1 MRHKMLTQIV
11 DILTKSNITISDDS
25 LSVDNY
31 KILDESS
38 IISLENCIEQIY
50 DNKGNII
57 GLSDIQKKQNVR
69 IVFSLYRLNQ
79 TGYYETSDVF
89 VRKNKI
95 ISPASYYIQNIG
107 FQNSEHIFIKKYH
120 ALINFIQSIG
130 DLAKYKEES
139 PDITTCV
146 IICEQKAL
154 ILPII
159 YSGEDVVNIDFPIE
173 EMNYATELFKK
184 NNSEEKLLF
193 INELMEFLSNVPEE
207 NRFVYLLQNFNE
219 YYSKSIDS
227 FQYYIRNFSYNKLKS
242 ELDNAILDYSKKIQ
256 SVINDAQSKLIAIPA
271 AFVLAAA
278 NIEFDN
284 ILSIK
289 NIAILI
295 SLYIFA
301 LLIGIFLNNQSSVL
315 NMIDIN
321 IQSYKGSFGGNGN
334 VVKDA
339 FILVDKELIKQKN
352 RLFITQFINWGIP
365 ALLTLLYIVIFIANI
380 SIITSDIIIK
390 ILKSC
395 ITQNLHI

>member
-193 INELMEFLSNVPEE
+193 INELMEFLSNVTEE

-242 ELDNAILDYSKKIQ
+242 ELDNTILDYSKKIQ

-321 IQSYKGSFGGNGN
+321 IQSYKGTFGGNGN
-334 VVKDA
+334 IVKDA

-365 ALLTLLYIVIFIANI
+365 ALLTLLYIVVFIANI

>member
-1 MRHKMLTQIV
+1 MRHKMLIQFV

-57 GLSDIQKKQNVR
+57 GLSDIQKEQNVR

-107 FQNSEHIFIKKYH
+107 FQNSEHTFIKKYH

-193 INELMEFLSNVPEE
+193 INELMEFLSNVTEE

-278 NIEFDN
+278 NIEFNN

-321 IQSYKGSFGGNGN
+321 IQSYKGTFGGNGN

-365 ALLTLLYIVIFIANI
+365 ALLTLLYVVFFIANI

>member
-120 ALINFIQSIG
+120 VLINFIQSIG

-159 YSGEDVVNIDFPIE
+159 YSGENVVNIDFPIE

-193 INELMEFLSNVPEE
+193 INELMEFLSNVTEE

-321 IQSYKGSFGGNGN
+321 IQSYKGTFGGNGN

>member
-11 DILTKSNITISDDS
+11 DILTKGNITMSDDS

-31 KILDESS
+31 KIVDESS

-57 GLSDIQKKQNVR
+57 GLSDIQKKQNIR

-79 TGYYETSDVF
+79 AGYYETSDVF

-107 FQNSEHIFIKKYH
+107 FQNSEHTFIKKYH

-130 DLAKYKEES
+130 DLSKYKEES

-184 NNSEEKLLF
+184 KNSEEKLLF
-193 INELMEFLSNVPEE
+193 INELMEFLSNVTEE
-207 NRFVYLLQNFNE
+207 NRFVYLLHNFNE

-301 LLIGIFLNNQSSVL
+301 LLIGIFLDNQSSVL

-321 IQSYKGSFGGNGN
+321 IQSYKGTFGGNGN

-352 RLFITQFINWGIP
+352 RLLITQFINWGIP
-365 ALLTLLYIVIFIANI
+365 ALLTLLYLIVFIANI

-390 ILKSC
+390 MLKSC

>member
-95 ISPASYYIQNIG
+95 ISPTSYYIQNTG

-193 INELMEFLSNVPEE
+193 INELMEFLSNVTEE

>member
-1 MRHKMLTQIV
+1 MRHTMLTKIV
-11 DILTKSNITISDDS
+11 DILTNSNITISDDS

-31 KILDESS
+31 TILDESS
-38 IISLENCIEQIY
+38 IISLEDCIEQLY
-50 DNKGNII
+50 DDKGNII
-57 GLSDIQKKQNVR
+57 GLSDIKKKQNIR
-69 IVFSLYRLNQ
+69 IQFSRYRLNQ
-79 TGYYETSDVF
+79 IGYYETSDVF
-89 VRKNKI
+89 VLKNKI
-95 ISPASYYIQNIG
+95 ASPASYYIQDIG
-107 FQNSEHIFIKKYH
+107 FQNSDHTFIKKYH
-120 ALINFIQSIG
+120 ALINFIQSIN
-130 DLAKYKEES
+130 DLSKYKEEA
-139 PDITTCV
+139 PDITTYV
-146 IICEQKAL
+146 IIYEQKAL

-159 YSGEDVVNIDFPIE
+159 YNSEDVINMDFTIQK
-173 EMNYATELFKK
+173 MNYATELFKK

-193 INELMEFLSNVPEE
+193 INELMDFLSNVAEKD
-207 NRFVYLLQNFNE
+207 RFIYLLQNFDE

-301 LLIGIFLNNQSSVL
+301 VLIGIFLNNQSSVL
-315 NMIDIN
+315 NMIGVN
-321 IQSYKGSFGGNGN
+321 IKSYKGTFKDNGN

-339 FILVDKELIKQKN
+339 FILVDEELKKQQN
-352 RLFITQFINWGIP
+352 RLFITQLINWGIP
-365 ALLTLLYIVIFIANI
+365 ISLTLLCLVIFISNI
-380 SIITSDIIIK
+380 LIITPDIIIK

-395 ITQNLHI
+395 IIQNPHI

>member
-193 INELMEFLSNVPEE
+193 INELMEFLSNVTEE

-365 ALLTLLYIVIFIANI
+365 ALLTLLYIVICYANI

>member
-11 DILTKSNITISDDS
+11 DILTKSNTTISDDS

-193 INELMEFLSNVPEE
+193 INELMEFLSNVTEE

-321 IQSYKGSFGGNGN
+321 IQSYKGSFGDNGN

>member
-95 ISPASYYIQNIG
+95 ISPESYYIQNIG

-159 YSGEDVVNIDFPIE
+159 YSGEDVVNIDLPIE

-193 INELMEFLSNVPEE
+193 INELMEFLSNVTEE

-271 AFVLAAA
+271 AFVLVAA

-321 IQSYKGSFGGNGN
+321 IQSYKGTFGGNGN
-334 VVKDA
+334 IVKDA

-365 ALLTLLYIVIFIANI
+365 ALLTLLYIVVFIANI

-390 ILKSC
+390 MLKSC
-395 ITQNLHI
+395 ITQHLHI

>member
-1 MRHKMLTQIV
+1 MQQ
-11 DILTKSNITISDDS
+11 
-25 LSVDNY
+25 NY
-31 KILDESS
+31 S
-38 IISLENCIEQIY
+38 
-50 DNKGNII
+50 
-57 GLSDIQKKQNVR
+57 
-69 IVFSLYRLNQ
+69 
-79 TGYYETSDVF
+79 
-89 VRKNKI
+89 
-95 ISPASYYIQNIG
+95 
-107 FQNSEHIFIKKYH
+107 
-120 ALINFIQSIG
+120 
-130 DLAKYKEES
+130 
-139 PDITTCV
+139 
-146 IICEQKAL
+146 
-154 ILPII
+154 
-159 YSGEDVVNIDFPIE
+159 
-173 EMNYATELFKK
+173 KK

-193 INELMEFLSNVPEE
+193 INELMEFLSNVTEE

>member
-107 FQNSEHIFIKKYH
+107 FHNSEHIFIKKYH

-193 INELMEFLSNVPEE
+193 INELMEFLSNVTEE

-284 ILSIK
+284 ILSMK

-321 IQSYKGSFGGNGN
+321 IQSYKGTFGGNGN
-334 VVKDA
+334 IVKDA

-365 ALLTLLYIVIFIANI
+365 ALLTLLYIVVFIANI

>member
-193 INELMEFLSNVPEE
+193 INELMEFLSNVTEE

-301 LLIGIFLNNQSSVL
+301 LLIGIFLNNPSSVL

>member
-95 ISPASYYIQNIG
+95 ISPTSYYIQNIG

-193 INELMEFLSNVPEE
+193 INELMEFLSNVTEE

-380 SIITSDIIIK
+380 SIITSNIIIK

>member
-1 MRHKMLTQIV
+1 
-11 DILTKSNITISDDS
+11 
-25 LSVDNY
+25 
-31 KILDESS
+31 
-38 IISLENCIEQIY
+38 
-50 DNKGNII
+50 
-57 GLSDIQKKQNVR
+57 
-69 IVFSLYRLNQ
+69 
-79 TGYYETSDVF
+79 
-89 VRKNKI
+89 
-95 ISPASYYIQNIG
+95 
-107 FQNSEHIFIKKYH
+107 
-120 ALINFIQSIG
+120 
-130 DLAKYKEES
+130 
-139 PDITTCV
+139 
-146 IICEQKAL
+146 
-154 ILPII
+154 
-159 YSGEDVVNIDFPIE
+159 
-173 EMNYATELFKK
+173 
-184 NNSEEKLLF
+184 
-193 INELMEFLSNVPEE
+193 
-207 NRFVYLLQNFNE
+207 
-219 YYSKSIDS
+219 
-227 FQYYIRNFSYNKLKS
+227 YYIRNFSYNKLKS

>member
-95 ISPASYYIQNIG
+95 ISPESYYIQNIG

-159 YSGEDVVNIDFPIE
+159 YSGEDVVNIDLPIE

-193 INELMEFLSNVPEE
+193 INELMEFLSNVTEE

-321 IQSYKGSFGGNGN
+321 IQSYKGTFGGNGN
-334 VVKDA
+334 IVKDA

-365 ALLTLLYIVIFIANI
+365 ALLTLLYIVVFIANI

-390 ILKSC
+390 MLKSC
-395 ITQNLHI
+395 MTQNLHI

>member
-1 MRHKMLTQIV
+1 MLTQIV

-107 FQNSEHIFIKKYH
+107 FQNSEHIFIQKYH

-193 INELMEFLSNVPEE
+193 INELMEFLSNVTEE

-315 NMIDIN
+315 NMININ
-321 IQSYKGSFGGNGN
+321 IQSYKGTFGGNGN
-334 VVKDA
+334 IVKDA

-352 RLFITQFINWGIP
+352 RLFVTQFINWGIP
-365 ALLTLLYIVIFIANI
+365 ALLTLLYIVVFIANI

>member
-11 DILTKSNITISDDS
+11 DILTKSNTTISDDS

-184 NNSEEKLLF
+184 NNSEEKLFF
-193 INELMEFLSNVPEE
+193 INELMEFLSNVTEE

>member
-95 ISPASYYIQNIG
+95 ISPPSYYIQNIG

-193 INELMEFLSNVPEE
+193 INELMEFLSNVTEE

-242 ELDNAILDYSKKIQ
+242 ELDNAILDFSKKIQ

>member
-1 MRHKMLTQIV
+1 MLTQIV

-146 IICEQKAL
+146 IIYEQKAL

-193 INELMEFLSNVPEE
+193 INELMEFLSNVTEE

>member
-1 MRHKMLTQIV
+1 MRHMMLTQIV

-107 FQNSEHIFIKKYH
+107 FQNSEHTFIKKYH

-193 INELMEFLSNVPEE
+193 INELMEFLSNVTEE

-321 IQSYKGSFGGNGN
+321 IQSYKGTFGGNSN

-339 FILVDKELIKQKN
+339 FILVDKELMKQKN

-365 ALLTLLYIVIFIANI
+365 ALLTLLYIVVFIANI

>member
-159 YSGEDVVNIDFPIE
+159 YSGKDVVNIDFPIE

-193 INELMEFLSNVPEE
+193 INELMEFLSNVTEE

>member
-11 DILTKSNITISDDS
+11 GILTKSNTTISDDS

-193 INELMEFLSNVPEE
+193 INELMEFLSNVTEE

>member
-38 IISLENCIEQIY
+38 ISSLENCIEQIY

-193 INELMEFLSNVPEE
+193 INELMEFLSNVTEE

>member
-1 MRHKMLTQIV
+1 
-11 DILTKSNITISDDS
+11 
-25 LSVDNY
+25 
-31 KILDESS
+31 
-38 IISLENCIEQIY
+38 
-50 DNKGNII
+50 
-57 GLSDIQKKQNVR
+57 
-69 IVFSLYRLNQ
+69 
-79 TGYYETSDVF
+79 
-89 VRKNKI
+89 
-95 ISPASYYIQNIG
+95 
-107 FQNSEHIFIKKYH
+107 
-120 ALINFIQSIG
+120 
-130 DLAKYKEES
+130 
-139 PDITTCV
+139 
-146 IICEQKAL
+146 
-154 ILPII
+154 
-159 YSGEDVVNIDFPIE
+159 
-173 EMNYATELFKK
+173 MNYATELFKK

-193 INELMEFLSNVPEE
+193 INELMEFLSNVTEE

>member
-95 ISPASYYIQNIG
+95 ISPPSYYIQNIG

-193 INELMEFLSNVPEE
+193 INELMEFLSNVTEE

-339 FILVDKELIKQKN
+339 FILVDKELIKQKKQTVYYSIYQLGN
-352 RLFITQFINWGIP
+352 TCFIDTLVYSYFHSKHIN
-365 ALLTLLYIVIFIANI
+365 N
-380 SIITSDIIIK
+380 
-390 ILKSC
+390 
-395 ITQNLHI
+395 HI

>member
-193 INELMEFLSNVPEE
+193 INELMEFLSNVTEE

-227 FQYYIRNFSYNKLKS
+227 FQYWKRNFSYNKLKS

>member
-95 ISPASYYIQNIG
+95 ISPAFYYIQNIG

-193 INELMEFLSNVPEE
+193 INELMEFLSNVTEE

>member
-193 INELMEFLSNVPEE
+193 INELMEFLSNVTEE

-321 IQSYKGSFGGNGN
+321 IQSYKGTFGGNGN

-365 ALLTLLYIVIFIANI
+365 ALLTLLYIVVFIANI

>member
-11 DILTKSNITISDDS
+11 DILTKSNTTISDDS

-193 INELMEFLSNVPEE
+193 INELMEFLSNVTEE

-352 RLFITQFINWGIP
+352 RLFSSSRR
-365 ALLTLLYIVIFIANI
+365 V
-380 SIITSDIIIK
+380 SS
-390 ILKSC
+390 
-395 ITQNLHI
+395 

>member
-107 FQNSEHIFIKKYH
+107 FQNSEHIFIQKYH

-193 INELMEFLSNVPEE
+193 INELMEFLSNVTEE

-315 NMIDIN
+315 NMININ
-321 IQSYKGSFGGNGN
+321 IQSYKGTFGGNGN
-334 VVKDA
+334 IVKDA

-352 RLFITQFINWGIP
+352 RLFVTQFINWGIP
-365 ALLTLLYIVIFIANI
+365 ALLTLLYIVVFIANI

>member
-193 INELMEFLSNVPEE
+193 INELMEFLSNVTEE

-242 ELDNAILDYSKKIQ
+242 ELDNAILDYSKKKQ

>member
-38 IISLENCIEQIY
+38 IISFENCIEQIY

-95 ISPASYYIQNIG
+95 ISPSSYYIQNIG

-193 INELMEFLSNVPEE
+193 INELMEFLSNVTEE

-334 VVKDA
+334 VVKNA

>member
-11 DILTKSNITISDDS
+11 DILTKSNTTISDDS

-193 INELMEFLSNVPEE
+193 INELMEFLSNVTEE

-242 ELDNAILDYSKKIQ
+242 ELDNAILDYSKK
-256 SVINDAQSKLIAIPA
+256 
-271 AFVLAAA
+271 
-278 NIEFDN
+278 
-284 ILSIK
+284 
-289 NIAILI
+289 
-295 SLYIFA
+295 Y
-301 LLIGIFLNNQSSVL
+301 NQ
-315 NMIDIN
+315 
-321 IQSYKGSFGGNGN
+321 
-334 VVKDA
+334 
-339 FILVDKELIKQKN
+339 
-352 RLFITQFINWGIP
+352 
-365 ALLTLLYIVIFIANI
+365 
-380 SIITSDIIIK
+380 
-390 ILKSC
+390 
-395 ITQNLHI
+395 

>member
-193 INELMEFLSNVPEE
+193 INELMEFLSNVTEE

-339 FILVDKELIKQKN
+339 FILVDKELIKQKK

>member
-146 IICEQKAL
+146 IIYEQKAL

-193 INELMEFLSNVPEE
+193 INELMEFLSNVTEE

>member
-11 DILTKSNITISDDS
+11 DILTKSNTTISDDS

-193 INELMEFLSNVPEE
+193 INELMEFLSNVTEE